1 MPIPP
6 NRGLPDLRSPV
17 NCRAMGQSETEPEQ
31 RPDGSLWLQVDA
43 ENPLSTAVSEIA
55 VIRERQ
61 RWMAAPEFSRRRYQ
75 ARPVQKPIGL
85 LRALI
90 LLVRDSLR
98 PRDDVAERLRDIEE
112 LILAGH
118 NDAADRQIDRLR
130 CDYPTEDMK
139 ARVLGLASLNLYDQ
153 GNMGKA
159 LYLHEFALLCG
170 TAHPV
175 MIEIFGSA
183 IRDPMTD

>member
-6 NRGLPDLRSPV
+6 NQGL
-17 NCRAMGQSETEPEQ
+17 RARLLLAIYGGMGQGEPEPEQ
-31 RPDGSLWLQVDA
+31 RPDGSLWVRVDA
-43 ENPLSTAVSEIA
+43 ENPLSAVISEIEVA
-55 VIRERQ
+55 RERQ

-75 ARPVQKPIGL
+75 AKPFQKKIGL
-85 LRALI
+85 LRALV
-90 LLVRDSLR
+90 LLVRESLR
-98 PRDDVAERLRDIEE
+98 PRDEIAERLSDIED

-118 NDAADRQIDRLR
+118 NDAADRQIERLR
-130 CDYPTEDMK
+130 GDYPTEEVK

-159 LYLHEFALLCG
+159 QYIHEFALLCG
-170 TAHPV
+170 TAHPA

-183 IRDPMTD
+183 ISGPDPE

>member
-1 MPIPP
+1 
-6 NRGLPDLRSPV
+6 
-17 NCRAMGQSETEPEQ
+17 MGQIEPEPEQ
-31 RPDGSLWLQVDA
+31 RPDGSLWLRVDA
-43 ENPLSTAVSEIA
+43 ENPLGAAVSEIA

-75 ARPVQKPIGL
+75 AKPIQKPIGL

-90 LLVRDSLR
+90 LLVRDSL
-98 PRDDVAERLRDIEE
+98 PRHDDVAERLRDIEE
-112 LILAGH
+112 LILTGH
-118 NDAADRQIDRLR
+118 NDAADRQIDKLR

-139 ARVLGLASLNLYDQ
+139 ARVLGLTSLNLYDQ

-159 LYLHEFALLCG
+159 LYIHEFALLCG

-183 IRDPMTD
+183 IAGPMHD